1 MTLFE
6 KWVGHTLIAADDTWG
21 LLLVM
26 CGAVALSIWLEQKY
40 KWASKVSG
48 AIIALIIA
56 MIFANVGIIPISSVL
71 YDDIVWGVVVPMGI
85 PLLLLQCNLK
95 KIWKDAGRMLVIFL
109 IEVAI
114 TRIVSLGSI
123 IIAALYPVGTLINL
137 IACGANLPTIVF
149 STVCCAIMAAMVIWL
164 HRSNIERLKNGTEYR
179 FGEKK

>member
-6 KWVGHTLIAADDTWG
+6 KWFGHTLIAADDTWG

-109 IEVAI
+109 IGA
-114 TRIVSLGSI
+114 
-123 IIAALYPVGTLINL
+123 VGT
-137 IACGANLPTIVF
+137 IAGAFLAYAVLNKPFGDASALAKV
-149 STVCCAIMAAMVIWL
+149 AAMMTGSYIGGGVNFAAMPPTTL
-164 HRSNIERLKNGTEYR
+164 PAPT
-179 FGEKK
+179 